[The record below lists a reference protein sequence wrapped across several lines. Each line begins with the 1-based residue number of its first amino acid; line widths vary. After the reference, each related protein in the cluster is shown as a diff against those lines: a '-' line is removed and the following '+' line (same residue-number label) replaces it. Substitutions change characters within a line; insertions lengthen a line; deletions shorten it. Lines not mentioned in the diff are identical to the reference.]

1 MFLVRIS
8 TKKREW
14 LGAFL
19 LFLPTFLLLPI
30 EFFGYKLLPFPRDS
44 LELFVYTLIH
54 LLKHVYNQERMGSW
68 YNVMRH
74 TIYPNRQA
82 QERIIT

>member
-30 EFFGYKLLPFPRDS
+30 EFFGYKLLPFPRDN
-44 LELFVYTLIH
+44 LEFFGFFIYTLIH
-54 LLKHVYNQERMGSW
+54 FLKHLYNQERMGS
-68 YNVMRH
+68 
-74 TIYPNRQA
+74 
-82 QERIIT
+82 